1 MCVIVHNEVYR
12 LPVANYPDEVLSNCI
27 TEIFEYFYE
36 EGFGGVEQ
44 SDFTRLQ
51 EEAGMADE
59 LVFSGGEIV
68 YTMPQLPKVTS
79 APLNGSAV
87 LVGFRD
93 APDGEEVLFDF
104 DPRAE
109 KATKFDY
116 ELAAVSGLLTGA
128 LNILWQKDFNLEG
141 AKEWGD
147 EKVGKFVLTIA
158 KSAGMTKA
166 DATLEDAIRFLEKE
180 FPLAADKLTAEF
192 GGGLQHHLRD
202 FSHHPSLVG
211 LACSIL
217 SQFTCK
223 GYGTDTAG
231 RFVAFDLPAAAFDP
245 DCPLIGRNVPEKI
258 AFGTLFWAMHLVS
271 DMAGSS
277 SNPGK
282 GTGIPGVVLSL
293 LKELSSLPVF
303 QDMQIAYKGEDIRIQ
318 QWISKLFNGTPFKTE
333 DGKPIRFDLR
343 TEVGLL
349 DQALSQ
355 VPAVVANEVIVR
367 CLYMLSRLKAEL
379 ERCEVSDASGL
390 RKLKAS
396 HFMPYNSR
404 ALTRMVT
411 VSSTSFVLA
420 NLATAAVRAGIE
432 CEGNK
437 VVFAQKLFMRINYA
451 GVGRLAFAL
460 HADWGYMAEE
470 ISEAWAERARR
481 RQDIFDGF
489 HFYSLDR
496 ETTRIAFSLELVAI
510 NYDYRNEKNEV
521 RKGQKRSWARAW
533 QDSVADGLGIDA
545 DGYFLSEEDA
555 YGALEAISRQ
565 RGGKVRA
572 LLVAQELVEFCPYSQ
587 LGDEEKKEYKGLKES
602 GSWVKDEF
610 PRRQDAVDLDAVR
623 SLEKRCGT
631 RFRELSGTLPKLL
644 VGGVI
649 VVAAAVGAGGAA
661 AVLAPDIAVGI
672 FGGSFVGLHGA
683 ALVNASLAA
692 AGGGALATGGMGMA
706 GGTAL
711 ITGGGAA
718 LGLLGSGGVA
728 LAASMGENYA
738 QFVLVECSRLLAFL
752 DVATDRCPHEG
763 AILVRKAAEAVQRS
777 IAGVEEDVEK
787 ENGKGDR
794 RDSRLLKQLKKGLGY
809 LTSTLKRIEKIQ
821 KHLGAAGEGAP
832 LNSLPATSDE

>member
-1 MCVIVHNEVYR
+1 
-12 LPVANYPDEVLSNCI
+12 
-27 TEIFEYFYE
+27 
-36 EGFGGVEQ
+36 
-44 SDFTRLQ
+44 
-51 EEAGMADE
+51 MADE
-59 LVFSGGEIV
+59 LVFTGGEIV
-68 YTMPQLPKVTS
+68 YTTSQLPKVTS
-79 APLNGSAV
+79 VPLSGNAV
-87 LVGFRD
+87 LVGIKD
-93 APDGEEVLFDF
+93 APDGEGVLFDF
-104 DPRAE
+104 DPQAE
-109 KATKFDY
+109 KATKLDY
-116 ELAAVSGLLTGA
+116 ELAAVSGFLTGA
-128 LNILWQKDFNLEG
+128 LNVLWQKDFNLEG

-147 EKVGKFVLTIA
+147 EKVGKLVFTIA

-180 FPLAADKLTAEF
+180 SPLAADKLTAEF

-231 RFVAFDLPAAAFDP
+231 RFVVFDLPTAVFDP

-303 QDMQIAYKGEDIRIQ
+303 QDVRVAYKGEDIRIQ
-318 QWISKLFNGTPFKTE
+318 QWISKLFNGTALKTE

-355 VPAVVANEVIVR
+355 VPAVMANEVIVR
-367 CLYMLSRLKAEL
+367 CLYMLSRLKGEL
-379 ERCEVSDASGL
+379 ERRKVNKVSDL
-390 RKLKAS
+390 HRLKSS

-411 VSSTSFVLA
+411 VSSTSFVLT

-432 CEGNK
+432 CKGSK
-437 VVFAQKLFMRINYA
+437 VVFAQKLFLRINYV
-451 GVGRLAFAL
+451 GVGRFAFSL

-470 ISEAWAERARR
+470 VSEAWSERGRR
-481 RQDIFDGF
+481 RQDVFDGF
-489 HFYSLDR
+489 HFYSLDG
-496 ETTRIAFSLELVAI
+496 EATRIAFSLKLAAVKH
-510 NYDYRNEKNEV
+510 DCKNEKNKARE
-521 RKGQKRSWARAW
+521 GQKKSWACAW
-533 QDSVADGLGIDA
+533 QDSVADGLGIDT
-545 DGYFLSEEDA
+545 DDYFLSEKDA
-555 YGALEAISRQ
+555 YGALETISRQ

-572 LLVAQELVEFCPYSQ
+572 LLIAQELVEFCPYSQ
-587 LGDEEKKEYKGLKES
+587 IGDEKKKEYKGLKEN

-610 PRRQDAVDLDAVR
+610 PKRQDAVDSDVIR
-623 SLEKRCGT
+623 SLEKQCRARMRG
-631 RFRELSGTLPKLL
+631 LSGTLPKLL
-644 VGGVI
+644 VGGTI
-649 VVAAAVGAGGAA
+649 TAAVAVGTGGVATA
-661 AVLAPDIAVGI
+661 FAPNIAVSI
-672 FGGSFVGLHGA
+672 FGGSFAGLHGA

-692 AGGGALATGGMGMA
+692 AGGGALAAGGMGMA

-718 LGLLGSGGVA
+718 LGLFGSGSVA

-752 DVATDRCPHEG
+752 DVVTVRYPHEG
-763 AILVRKAAEAVQRS
+763 AVLVRKAAEAVRRS
-777 IAGVEEDVEK
+777 IAAIEEDAAREDEK
-787 ENGKGDR
+787 GNRKNGK
-794 RDSRLLKQLKKGLGY
+794 LLKQLKKGRKY
-809 LTSTLKRIEKIQ
+809 LTSTLKQIKKMENR
-821 KHLGAAGEGAP
+821 LGSVDERVP
-832 LNSLPATSDE
+832 LNSLPSVGDE

>member
-1 MCVIVHNEVYR
+1 
-12 LPVANYPDEVLSNCI
+12 
-27 TEIFEYFYE
+27 
-36 EGFGGVEQ
+36 
-44 SDFTRLQ
+44 
-51 EEAGMADE
+51 MADE

-68 YTMPQLPKVTS
+68 YTMPQLPKVAS
-79 APLNGSAV
+79 VPLNGSAV
-87 LVGFRD
+87 LVGFKD

-109 KATKFDY
+109 KATKLDY

-166 DATLEDAIRFLEKE
+166 DATLEGAIRFLEKG

-245 DCPLIGRNVPEKI
+245 DRPLIGRNVPEKI

-303 QDMQIAYKGEDIRIQ
+303 QDMRIAYKGKDIRIQ
-318 QWISKLFNGTPFKTE
+318 QWISKLFNGTAFKTE

-343 TEVGLL
+343 TEVGLF

-367 CLYMLSRLKAEL
+367 CLYMLSR
-379 ERCEVSDASGL
+379 
-390 RKLKAS
+390 LKAS

-437 VVFAQKLFMRINYA
+437 VVFAQKFFLRINYV

-470 ISEAWAERARR
+470 MSEAWTERARR

-496 ETTRIAFSLELVAI
+496 ETTRIAFSLKLAAI
-510 NYDYRNEKNEV
+510 NYDCGNEKNEV

-533 QDSVADGLGIDA
+533 QDSVTDGLGIDA

-572 LLVAQELVEFCPYSQ
+572 LLIAQELVEFRPYFQ
-587 LGDEEKKEYKGLKES
+587 IGDEEKKEYKGLKGS
-602 GSWVKDEF
+602 GAWVKDEF

-623 SLEKRCGT
+623 SLEKQCGAHI
-631 RFRELSGTLPKLL
+631 RELSGTLPKVL
-644 VGGVI
+644 VGGAI
-649 VVAAAVGAGGAA
+649 AVAAALGTGGVAA
-661 AVLAPDIAVGI
+661 ALAPDIAVGI

-692 AGGGALATGGMGMA
+692 AGGGALAAGGMGMA

-711 ITGGGAA
+711 IAGGGAA
-718 LGLLGSGGVA
+718 FGLLGSSGVA
-728 LAASMGENYA
+728 LAASMGEDYA

-763 AILVRKAAEAVQRS
+763 AILVQKAAEAVQRS

-794 RDSRLLKQLKKGLGY
+794 RNGRLLKQLKKGLGY
-809 LTSTLKRIEKIQ
+809 LTSTLKQIEKMQ
-821 KHLGAAGEGAP
+821 KRLGAAGESEP
-832 LNSLPATSDE
+832 LNSLPASGGE

>member
-1 MCVIVHNEVYR
+1 
-12 LPVANYPDEVLSNCI
+12 
-27 TEIFEYFYE
+27 
-36 EGFGGVEQ
+36 
-44 SDFTRLQ
+44 
-51 EEAGMADE
+51 MADE

-68 YTMPQLPKVTS
+68 YTMPQLPKVAS
-79 APLNGSAV
+79 VPLNGSAV
-87 LVGFRD
+87 LVGFKD

-109 KATKFDY
+109 KATKLDY

-166 DATLEDAIRFLEKE
+166 DATLEDAIRFLEKG

-245 DCPLIGRNVPEKI
+245 DRPLIGRNVPEKI

-303 QDMQIAYKGEDIRIQ
+303 QDMRIAYKGKDIRIQ
-318 QWISKLFNGTPFKTE
+318 QWISKLFNGTAFKTE

-343 TEVGLL
+343 TEVGLF

-379 ERCEVSDASGL
+379 ERCEVSDVSGL

-437 VVFAQKLFMRINYA
+437 VVFAQKFFLRINYV

-470 ISEAWAERARR
+470 MSEAWTERARR

-496 ETTRIAFSLELVAI
+496 ETTRIAFSLKLAAI
-510 NYDYRNEKNEV
+510 NYDCGNEKNEV

-533 QDSVADGLGIDA
+533 QDSVTDGLGIDA
-545 DGYFLSEEDA
+545 
-555 YGALEAISRQ
+555 
-565 RGGKVRA
+565 GG
-572 LLVAQELVEFCPYSQ
+572 F
-587 LGDEEKKEYKGLKES
+587 
-602 GSWVKDEF
+602 F
-610 PRRQDAVDLDAVR
+610 
-623 SLEKRCGT
+623 
-631 RFRELSGTLPKLL
+631 
-644 VGGVI
+644 
-649 VVAAAVGAGGAA
+649 
-661 AVLAPDIAVGI
+661 
-672 FGGSFVGLHGA
+672 
-683 ALVNASLAA
+683 
-692 AGGGALATGGMGMA
+692 
-706 GGTAL
+706 
-711 ITGGGAA
+711 
-718 LGLLGSGGVA
+718 
-728 LAASMGENYA
+728 
-738 QFVLVECSRLLAFL
+738 
-752 DVATDRCPHEG
+752 
-763 AILVRKAAEAVQRS
+763 
-777 IAGVEEDVEK
+777 
-787 ENGKGDR
+787 
-794 RDSRLLKQLKKGLGY
+794 
-809 LTSTLKRIEKIQ
+809 
-821 KHLGAAGEGAP
+821 
-832 LNSLPATSDE
+832 